1 MGLGAGQYELMN
13 MGRTGR
19 GEQWVCAEDTRGEDL
34 VKILILDK
42 RLGKEIMGQDF

>member
-1 MGLGAGQYELMN
+1 MGLGTGKYELMN
-13 MGRTGR
+13 MGRTR
-19 GEQWVCAEDTRGEDL
+19 VGEQWASAEDTRGEDL